1 MQLPVITDRILQAL
15 PPVYLRDDTVES
27 YDSAVI
33 GQHFL
38 HFKNTLRE
46 RNYSNLNMKNLKQ
59 NLVNEIID
67 LIFRIIFF
75 ESSILL
81 TCPVFSPKVCQSI
94 NLFSCSCAIRAF
106 YWGILQA
113 EFLWNIAS
121 LSTLLRIIANVL
133 EKPRRV
139 GVVLRWEHWTL
150 SGYNFKR

>member
-46 RNYSNLNMKNLKQ
+46 RNYSNLNMKNSKQ

-67 LIFRIIFF
+67 LIFERKAK
-75 ESSILL
+75 ILIGFQFIQKIVS
-81 TCPVFSPKVCQSI
+81 TKFHAFI
-94 NLFSCSCAIRAF
+94 NFHRSYLDNSMSA
-106 YWGILQA
+106 
-113 EFLWNIAS
+113 
-121 LSTLLRIIANVL
+121 
-133 EKPRRV
+133 K
-139 GVVLRWEHWTL
+139 
-150 SGYNFKR
+150 